1 MEETGVLFAPML
13 NIPLVL
19 LTTGIDSSGPIG
31 KSKSFNLP
39 IIRLIQVLI
48 YLMFNVG
55 KHWKERQR
63 EKTKPTLTFR
73 FKCLWEGRAN
83 STVS

>member
-19 LTTGIDSSGPIG
+19 LTTGIDFSGPIG

-39 IIRLIQVLI
+39 IIRLNTSINL
-48 YLMFNVG
+48 FNV
-55 KHWKERQR
+55 
-63 EKTKPTLTFR
+63 
-73 FKCLWEGRAN
+73 
-83 STVS
+83 